1 MWYIKGIEN
10 NFLKSFPKMV
20 SESRILED
28 DPANSYP
35 AVMVVVIVG
44 VAAFFAI
51 FIWWLERKTRRR
63 EDG

>member
-1 MWYIKGIEN
+1 MTWYIKSMEN
-10 NFLKSFPKMV
+10 NFLKSFSKMV
-20 SESRILED
+20 SESRFLED

-51 FIWWLERKTRRR
+51 FIWWLERRMER
-63 EDG
+63 E